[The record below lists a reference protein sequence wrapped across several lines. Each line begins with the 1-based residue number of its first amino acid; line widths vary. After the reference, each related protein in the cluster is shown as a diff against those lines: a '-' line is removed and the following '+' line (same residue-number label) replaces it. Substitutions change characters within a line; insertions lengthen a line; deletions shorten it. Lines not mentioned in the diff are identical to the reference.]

1 MTRGRVFAV
10 VSLVLVVI
18 ALIAGAVWLSLVG
31 GGRAQREGVAAIP
44 GLSGPVE
51 VAFDAAGVPYV
62 EAASVEDLA
71 AAQGWLHANDRMTQI
86 EFGRRVV
93 AGRVAEVAGPVALE
107 LDRNSRTLRFRRTA
121 ERLWETAGPESR
133 RWLEAYARGVNA
145 RLAEYRE
152 SPPPGLWLTGA
163 DPEPWTPADSL
174 GFVLL
179 MADDLSFWDGR
190 PEEER
195 FRWLRAFGVEA
206 TRDLLGGDPHVP
218 DEIVALAEAGAAPG
232 ALPRAE
238 LGGPPVPEARSA
250 SPGSNNWALAGGRT
264 ASGAPLVANDP
275 HLGLALPPT
284 WYQVHLRAPGYAAA
298 GMSIPGV
305 PGVVIG
311 HSAELAWALT
321 NVMLDDHDLFFE
333 RIEERPD
340 GSLRVRRGDGWAP
353 VRSRRETIRVAGG
366 DDVVL
371 ELHATDR
378 GPLLP
383 ADEELG
389 LPPRSLAWT
398 LYGDR
403 VGGTL
408 RPGDPVSAFLALA
421 RATSVGEAVRG
432 LAGYDGPAQNVVIAD
447 RDGGIVWTVLGRVPE
462 RTSGD
467 GRLPS
472 PGGSLD
478 YGWRGLR
485 ARDANPAIADPPDG
499 TLVTANARVVPPGFP
514 FPMTANYDTPHRA
527 ARIRA
532 LLAGR
537 PRWDVD
543 ATVEIQTDVVSLYA
557 LELVAAALAPAGAPV
572 QYATGGAPAGPAAWP
587 TTFPGAA
594 GRAAAMLAGWDG
606 RVAAR
611 TAAGEPN
618 PAAALAAIFERRLAE
633 EVFGDEAAA
642 HGLGPL
648 TSRGR
653 LLRAVRGEMAAAW
666 FDDVRTPRPET
677 RGEIVGRAL
686 AGAWEE
692 AVGRWGSDPAGW
704 DYDELHTL
712 TLGHPLGGA
721 PVVGRRFERG
731 PVAVPGSASTVAAF
745 GAKWRGGGMDVTYG
759 PSMRMVT
766 DLADLDRTVAVLPGG
781 QAGHPWDPRYD
792 DQLPDYLAGRVR
804 PFPWT
809 PEAIEAA
816 AVSRLRLAPPAAA
829 GAGG

>member
-1 MTRGRVFAV
+1 MRGGRLLAV
-10 VSLVLVVI
+10 GALAIVAVLLAAGATWISLV
-18 ALIAGAVWLSLVG
+18 W
-31 GGRAQREGVAAIP
+31 GGRAQRQGEAAIG
-44 GLSGPVE
+44 GLSAPVE

-62 EAASVEDLA
+62 EAATVEDLA
-71 AAQGWLHANDRMTQI
+71 AAQGWLHANDRMTQMGL
-86 EFGRRVV
+86 GRRVV
-93 AGRVAEVAGPVALE
+93 AGRVAEIAGAAAVE
-107 LDRNSRTLRFRRTA
+107 VDRHSRTLRFRRTA
-121 ERLWETAGPESR
+121 ERMWDSAGEESR
-133 RWLEAYARGVNA
+133 RWLGAYARGVNA
-145 RLAEYRE
+145 RLAAYRR
-152 SPPPGLWLTGA
+152 SPPPGLWLAGA
-163 DPEPWTPADSL
+163 DPEPWTPVDSL

-179 MADDLSFWDGR
+179 MADDLSFWEGR

-195 FRWLRAFGVEA
+195 FGWLRAFGVEA

-218 DEIVALAEAGAAPG
+218 DEIVALAQSLPPGGAE
-232 ALPRAE
+232 PRAG
-238 LGGPPVPEARSA
+238 LDGPAPESRSA
-250 SPGSNNWALAGGRT
+250 SPGSNNWALAGERT
-264 ASGAPLVANDP
+264 VSGAPLVANDP
-275 HLGLALPPT
+275 HLGLGLPGT
-284 WYQVHLRAPGYAAA
+284 WYQVHLRAPGYSAA

-305 PGVVIG
+305 PGVIIG

-340 GSLRVRRGDGWAP
+340 GSLRVRRGEGWRP
-353 VRSRRETIRVAGG
+353 VERRRETIRVAGG
-366 DDVVL
+366 DDVEL
-371 ELHATDR
+371 ELLATDR

-383 ADEELG
+383 ADEALG

-403 VGGTL
+403 VEGAL
-408 RPGDPVSAFLALA
+408 RPGDPTSAFLALA
-421 RATSVGEAVRG
+421 RATSLEEAVRG
-432 LAGYDGPAQNVVIAD
+432 LGGYDGPAQNIVLAD
-447 RDGGIVWTVLGRVPE
+447 RDGGILWTVLGRVPE

-472 PGGSLD
+472 PGWAPE

-485 ARDANPAIADPPDG
+485 ARDANPSIAQPPDG
-499 TLVTANARVVPPGFP
+499 VLVTANARVVPPGFP

-532 LLAGR
+532 LLAGQ
-537 PRWDVD
+537 PRWDVA
-543 ATVEIQTDVVSLYA
+543 ATAELQTDVVSLYA
-557 LELVAAALAPAGAPV
+557 LELVAAALAPAGVAAP
-572 QYATGGAPAGPAAWP
+572 PPAAPSPPP
-587 TTFPGAA
+587 TASPGDA

-611 TAAGEPN
+611 TATAEPN
-618 PAAALAAIFERRLAE
+618 PAAALAAIFERRLGE

-642 HGLGPL
+642 HGLAPL
-648 TSRGR
+648 TSRSR
-653 LLRAVRGEMAAAW
+653 LLRAVRGEMDPAW

-677 RGEIVGRAL
+677 KGEVVGRAL
-686 AGAWEE
+686 AGAWDE
-692 AVGRWGSDPAGW
+692 AVERWGDDPTRW

-712 TLGHPLGGA
+712 TLGHPLGSV
-721 PVVGRRFERG
+721 PLVGRRFVRG
-731 PVAVPGSASTVAAF
+731 PYAVPGSASTVAAF

-766 DLADLDRTVAVLPGG
+766 DLADLDRTVAILPGG

-809 PEAIEAA
+809 PAAIEAA
-816 AVSRLRLAPPAAA
+816 AASHLRLAPP
-829 GAGG
+829 GGGEPGG

>member
-1 MTRGRVFAV
+1 MSARQILVGTLLAIAAV
-10 VSLVLVVI
+10 LL
-18 ALIAGAVWLSLVG
+18 AAGAVWLSLVR
-31 GGRAQREGVAAIP
+31 GGRAQREGAAAVP
-44 GLSGPVE
+44 GLSAPVE

-71 AAQGWLHANDRMTQI
+71 AAQGWLHANDRMTQM
-86 EFGRRVV
+86 EFGRRVL
-93 AGRVAEVAGPVALE
+93 AGRVAEVAGPIALD
-107 LDRNSRTLRFRRTA
+107 LDRHARTLRFRRTA
-121 ERLWETAGPESR
+121 ERMWESAGPESR

-145 RLAEYRE
+145 RLAGYRE
-152 SPPPGLWLTGA
+152 SPPPGLWLTGV
-163 DPEPWTPADSL
+163 DPEPWTPVDSL

-206 TRDLLGGDPHVP
+206 TRDLLGSDPHVP
-218 DEIVALAEAGAAPG
+218 DEIAALARSLPAGG
-232 ALPRAE
+232 AEPRAE
-238 LGGPPVPEARSA
+238 LGGPEAAEPGTA

-284 WYQVHLRAPGYAAA
+284 WYQVHLRAPGFAAA

-311 HSAELAWALT
+311 HSDELAWALT
-321 NVMLDDHDLFFE
+321 NVMLDDHDLFCE

-340 GSLRVRRGDGWAP
+340 GALRVRRGDGWAP

-383 ADEELG
+383 ADEALG

-403 VGGTL
+403 VGGAF
-408 RPGDPVSAFLALA
+408 RPGDAMSAFLALA

-472 PGGSLD
+472 PGWSPA

-485 ARDANPAIADPPDG
+485 ARDANPVIADPPDG
-499 TLVTANARVVPPGFP
+499 TLVTANAGVVPPGFP

-532 LLAGR
+532 LLAER
-537 PRWDVD
+537 SRWDVA
-543 ATVEIQTDVVSLYA
+543 ATAGLQTDVVSLYA
-557 LELVAAALAPAGAPV
+557 LELVAAALAPAGV
-572 QYATGGAPAGPAAWP
+572 SSLHATGASGSAG
-587 TTFPGAA
+587 FPDDA

-611 TAAGEPN
+611 TADGRPN
-618 PAAALAAIFERRLAE
+618 PAAGLAAIFERRLGE
-633 EVFGDEAAA
+633 EVFGDEAEVHALA
-642 HGLGPL
+642 PL

-653 LLRAVRGEMAAAW
+653 LLRAARGEMSPAW
-666 FDDVRTPRPET
+666 FDDVRTPQPET
-677 RGEIVGRAL
+677 TSEIVGRAL
-686 AGAWEE
+686 AGAWQE
-692 AVGRWGSDPAGW
+692 AAKRWGSDPAHW

-712 TLGHPLGGA
+712 TLGHPLDSA

-731 PVAVPGSASTVAAF
+731 PIAVPGSASTVAAF

-792 DQLPDYLAGRVR
+792 DQLADYLAGRVR

-809 PEAIEAA
+809 PGAIDAA
-816 AVSRLRLAPPAAA
+816 AVSRLRLTPPAER
-829 GAGG
+829 GGDG